1 MKKLLFLLAFSATLF
16 TSCLKDTCDEV
27 NVYTMYEPVYKN
39 LDEIRSVSADAP
51 QELINPGQIYIY
63 KNYLFINEFRKGI
76 HIFDNSNPSKPIN
89 RAFYSIPGNAQL
101 SIKDDL
107 LYVNNFLDL
116 LTINIADPLNIKVVD
131 VEEFIF
137 MDSYRD
143 NFGMYDTAQAKLIVD
158 YVPTKI
164 TEKVE
169 CGQNYYSYYYKNGAE
184 IFIDV
189 ASSGV
194 LNDAFGAPSNVGIG
208 GSTAKFTI
216 VGNALY
222 TLKYS
227 DLLTFDISAGLPVYS
242 NTLKMKVNPET
253 LFPFHENLLVGGANG
268 MTIVNIDN
276 PLAPVEKGSI
286 QHIKSCDPV
295 VASGNTAYV
304 TLWNGSEC
312 GNGRNELQVIDISQL
327 DNPVLLNAIPMNSPR
342 GLSISDGRLI
352 VCEESFGAKLF
363 DVSDRT
369 KAPLEIK
376 SYPDIISQDVIW
388 VGSNLIFIGSK
399 GIIQYRME
407 GNELK
412 LLSVIAVKQG

>member
-1 MKKLLFLLAFSATLF
+1 
-16 TSCLKDTCDEV
+16 
-27 NVYTMYEPVYKN
+27 
-39 LDEIRSVSADAP
+39 
-51 QELINPGQIYIY
+51 
-63 KNYLFINEFRKGI
+63 
-76 HIFDNSNPSKPIN
+76 
-89 RAFYSIPGNAQL
+89 
-101 SIKDDL
+101 
-107 LYVNNFLDL
+107 
-116 LTINIADPLNIKVVD
+116 
-131 VEEFIF
+131 
-137 MDSYRD
+137 
-143 NFGMYDTAQAKLIVD
+143 
-158 YVPTKI
+158 
-164 TEKVE
+164 
-169 CGQNYYSYYYKNGAE
+169 
-184 IFIDV
+184 
-189 ASSGV
+189 
-194 LNDAFGAPSNVGIG
+194 
-208 GSTAKFTI
+208 
-216 VGNALY
+216 
-222 TLKYS
+222 
-227 DLLTFDISAGLPVYS
+227 
-242 NTLKMKVNPET
+242 
-253 LFPFHENLLVGGANG
+253 

-369 KAPLEIK
+369 KAPIEIK

-412 LLSVIAVKQG
+412 LLS

>member
-89 RAFYSIPGNAQL
+89 LAFYSIPGNAQL

-158 YVPTKI
+158 YVTTKI
-164 TEKVE
+164 TE
-169 CGQNYYSYYYKNGAE
+169 
-184 IFIDV
+184 
-189 ASSGV
+189 
-194 LNDAFGAPSNVGIG
+194 
-208 GSTAKFTI
+208 
-216 VGNALY
+216 
-222 TLKYS
+222 
-227 DLLTFDISAGLPVYS
+227 
-242 NTLKMKVNPET
+242 
-253 LFPFHENLLVGGANG
+253 
-268 MTIVNIDN
+268 
-276 PLAPVEKGSI
+276 
-286 QHIKSCDPV
+286 
-295 VASGNTAYV
+295 
-304 TLWNGSEC
+304 
-312 GNGRNELQVIDISQL
+312 
-327 DNPVLLNAIPMNSPR
+327 
-342 GLSISDGRLI
+342 
-352 VCEESFGAKLF
+352 
-363 DVSDRT
+363 
-369 KAPLEIK
+369 
-376 SYPDIISQDVIW
+376 
-388 VGSNLIFIGSK
+388 
-399 GIIQYRME
+399 
-407 GNELK
+407 
-412 LLSVIAVKQG
+412 